1 MCKWVVLI
9 RFPKL
14 RSTIK
19 RYPLTIER
27 KLIYLEWLVW
37 YHNLTLFAHRSGR
50 LPGACVFSRD
60 TTLLFHGPP
69 DVCEGLLPQI
79 VVKLA
84 MKQISWEK
92 KWYIMSSWANV
103 RFCGRFVA
111 SAIIPPP
118 EYSQYIITREGLI
131 EPISTSVNN
140 PVFIDLWIGRLKKHH
155 LVYPISIRNNHH

>member
-37 YHNLTLFAHRSGR
+37 YHNLPLFAHRSGR
-50 LPGACVFSRD
+50 LPGASVFSRD
-60 TTLLFHGPP
+60 TTLLFHGPQMLRR
-69 DVCEGLLPQI
+69 VVAANCCETSHEANFVG
-79 VVKLA
+79 
-84 MKQISWEK
+84 K

-103 RFCGRFVA
+103 RFCGRVFA

-118 EYSQYIITREGLI
+118 EDSQYIITREGLI
-131 EPISTSVNN
+131 EPISKSVKN
-140 PVFIDLWIGRLKKHH
+140 PDFINHWIGRLKKKTF
-155 LVYPISIRNNHH
+155 SITH